1 MDSQQKY
8 DFMARIIDYCESHD
22 VYSYDDVYDFF
33 MENAPGCLKVFF
45 ESDFDFVVRRY
56 LNSRLRERERE
67 ENGY

>member
-45 ESDFDFVVRRY
+45 
-56 LNSRLRERERE
+56 
-67 ENGY
+67 